1 MCRKLIKLLRPK
13 NSQIRKTRAFT
24 LTEVVIASAL
34 LIIAIIPILKALT
47 SAQVTS
53 TIIENRTKSLT
64 LAQAKLDEIKA
75 RSVYN
80 YSDTF
85 SQTNTY
91 LEGLYLCNVEDTSV
105 NTNLRQIKVSVGK
118 DNNSNSVLNTDEIE
132 ITLAT
137 LIAKRW

>member
-1 MCRKLIKLLRPK
+1 
-13 NSQIRKTRAFT
+13 
-24 LTEVVIASAL
+24 
-34 LIIAIIPILKALT
+34 LT